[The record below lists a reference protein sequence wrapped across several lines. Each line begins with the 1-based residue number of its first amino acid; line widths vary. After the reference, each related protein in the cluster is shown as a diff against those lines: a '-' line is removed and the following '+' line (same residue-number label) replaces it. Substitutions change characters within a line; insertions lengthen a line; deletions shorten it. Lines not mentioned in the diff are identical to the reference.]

1 MITDN
6 TCVLHSIALAY
17 IRNRRISFHVIC
29 FYAFKMAKSKNN
41 SNKKTSKS
49 RKPRKVFH
57 QPYQPQSPM
66 TTMEEIL
73 SIDLAYVLFCVL
85 TVHLAP
91 TLWNFMVKKVL
102 QDATSLVVDVYK
114 LLKEMIKGRTS
125 NPIFFSSSDP
135 ADLNNLN
142 TALNGRNAVL
152 HGYFDLISLNW
163 KTYLVSWIQ
172 VLKMIN
178 ADKAAAAVQRI
189 HDDLVSKS
197 RTPLDVSITSFS
209 KPAFMSGRPEEHE
222 LSREQY
228 IKAIKIKMRLYRC
241 MTNILCPSLRDYY
254 LQKNNQTQLNSE
266 LDAQNLLFDLLDEW
280 ELMTQHPDH
289 LDNVQN
295 LRTAKDGRNAVSHAD
310 LIAILNNWESYL
322 ASWIKVCKVISTSN
336 AASEIQAVYDRIKS
350 ESPKRRI
357 QTSVNLIKPGR
368 VFKSYVGVRRTLYVN
383 NPKRPHLFSD
393 LY

>member
-241 MTNILCPSLRDYY
+241 MTKILCPSLR
-254 LQKNNQTQLNSE
+254 
-266 LDAQNLLFDLLDEW
+266 DEW

-310 LIAILNNWESYL
+310 LIAILNNWESYF
-322 ASWIKVCKVISTSN
+322 ASWIKVCKLISTSN

-350 ESPKRRI
+350 ENPKRRI
-357 QTSVNLIKPGR
+357 QTSVKLIKPGR
-368 VFKSYVGVRRTLYVN
+368 VFKSYVRVRRTLYVD
-383 NPKRPHLFSD
+383 NPKRTHLFSD